1 MIAHE
6 LGHFIIAK
14 KSGITVEE
22 FAVGFPPRIVSRVM
36 DGVRYSLNLVPF
48 GAYVKMLGEED
59 PTAPGSFASQ
69 PKRIRAAV
77 LIAGSAMN
85 FLVAVTAFSVAYAT
99 GWPDASAA
107 PIEIGG
113 VAAQSPAQSAGLQAG
128 DVVRAVDG
136 HDISAIPDFQREIQG
151 HLGQP
156 MELVVDR
163 GSQPVTIN
171 VTPRSEWPEGQGA
184 LGVQLVRRAVPV
196 PHGPIQSVGF
206 GFHRTLDFIM
216 VTLTA
221 PVMVIRGE
229 ISPDLVRPI
238 GIPGMTQVAAQ
249 AATAVIE
256 TGWWFPILLI
266 VGGFSA
272 GLAVVN
278 MLPLPALDGGRLLF
292 VAIEAVRG
300 RRVRPEREAMIH
312 LVGMAVLLSLM
323 VIVSFNDLL
332 VPLARIDWGLR

>member
-1 MIAHE
+1 MPRAAEELALKVEWLAIVPVLGLLMIAHE

-113 VAAQSPAQSAGLQAG
+113 VAADSP
-128 DVVRAVDG
+128 
-136 HDISAIPDFQREIQG
+136 
-151 HLGQP
+151 
-156 MELVVDR
+156 
-163 GSQPVTIN
+163 
-171 VTPRSEWPEGQGA
+171 
-184 LGVQLVRRAVPV
+184 GVA
-196 PHGPIQSVGF
+196 
-206 GFHRTLDFIM
+206 
-216 VTLTA
+216 
-221 PVMVIRGE
+221 
-229 ISPDLVRPI
+229 
-238 GIPGMTQVAAQ
+238 
-249 AATAVIE
+249 
-256 TGWWFPILLI
+256 
-266 VGGFSA
+266 
-272 GLAVVN
+272 
-278 MLPLPALDGGRLLF
+278 
-292 VAIEAVRG
+292 
-300 RRVRPEREAMIH
+300 ER
-312 LVGMAVLLSLM
+312 
-323 VIVSFNDLL
+323 
-332 VPLARIDWGLR
+332 